1 MPTGPGG
8 LDANGVWQ
16 YGEDDTEALASDLLN
31 LGMASVSDVVAGIT
45 VLQVVSVTKTDTET
59 TSSQTFANVA
69 GLTASITPVS
79 TSSKIFILVNAAFA
93 TNGAT
98 SVIYARLARDGT
110 AIAIGDA
117 AGDRPRTS
125 IEVYGASSQYAPGA
139 MSFEDSPASTATI
152 VYSLQWRAQLVSP
165 VYINRTSSDTDSV
178 TGRSRAISTIT
189 VWEVAG

>member
-1 MPTGPGG
+1 MTVTSM
-8 LDANGVWQ
+8 ANTSSIKSG
-16 YGEDDTEALASDLLN
+16 
-31 LGMASVSDVVAGIT
+31 VVAGKI
-45 VLQVVSVTKTDTET
+45 LQVVSVTKTDTAT

-93 TNGAT
+93 TNGTT

-125 IEVYGASSQYAPGA
+125 IEVYGESAQYAPGA

-152 VYSLQWRAQLVSP
+152 VYSLQWRSQIVSP
-165 VYINRTSSDTDSV
+165 VYINRTSDDTNSA